1 MKKLVMIVAA
11 VASFAFMPSYGVDN
25 VQEILELSNK
35 LQAETERAKAAKTP
49 EEKQT
54 IVKELERLTRRM
66 MELAG
71 MTQKDTEAAI
81 ATLRESF
88 KDQGDSKAEKSLKSA
103 DKKIKKTA
111 KQLDETQKLMN
122 AGGGK
127 DGKDGK
133 SGKSK

>member
-1 MKKLVMIVAA
+1 MKRLVLIVAA
-11 VASFAFMPSYGVDN
+11 AVSFAFAPAYGIEN
-25 VQEILELSNK
+25 IEEILKLSET

-49 EEKQT
+49 EEREA

-88 KDQGDSKAEKSLKSA
+88 KEQENSTAVKALNSA
-103 DKKIKKTA
+103 DKKIKRVA
-111 KQLDETQKLMN
+111 KQLDETQKSMD
-122 AGGGK
+122 AVGDK
-127 DGKDGK
+127 DGKDK
-133 SGKSK
+133 